1 MHRTTIRNQRSII
14 ETISRLS
21 AILTDLPAATISL
34 ADAQPGYPT
43 STGGG
48 GGAALLDAAGNPP
61 GLDRHLTIADPAA
74 FDQRRLQQLIGRML
88 TDATDLLDIV
98 TRWSHAEV
106 EGGRRIER
114 VASGGDCVCCSR
126 YCSGAANDRLRSGLC
141 DACRKSWTR
150 SGKERGEW
158 MLERRR
164 SLIEEHEQ
172 EVA

>member
-1 MHRTTIRNQRSII
+1 MIRTHIRTRRTLLES
-14 ETISRLS
+14 ISRL
-21 AILTDLPAATISL
+21 AATMPDLPAALAGL

-48 GGAALLDAAGNPP
+48 GSATLDAAGNPP
-61 GLDRHLTIADPAA
+61 GLDRHLSTSDPAA
-74 FDQRRLQQLIGRML
+74 HDQRRLEVIVARIEA
-88 TDATDLLDIV
+88 DATDLLDIV

-114 VASGGDCVCCSR
+114 QASGGDCVCCAR

-141 DACRKSWTR
+141 DPCRKSWQR
-150 SGKERGEW
+150 SGLERGEW

-164 SLIEEHEQ
+164 ALLVEEQ
-172 EVA
+172 QADVA